1 MFRISGPDVNLARRF
16 GMAEVMWFYQRGTQ
30 TIGPVT
36 QADLCLMFKR
46 SELPLEINV
55 YSDAIGQWTPAE
67 QIRGFREAV
76 LPAGLA
82 AQSSAETPAAL
93 AAAAAAAPVTT
104 EGLPSVT
111 TLPKPTAV
119 PTTLSFGSDGTTPAA
134 RPWIRFFAR

>member
-1 MFRISGPDVNLARRF
+1 
-16 GMAEVMWFYQRGTQ
+16 MAEVMWFYQRGTQ

-76 LPAGLA
+76 LP
-82 AQSSAETPAAL
+82 P
-93 AAAAAAAPVTT
+93 
-104 EGLPSVT
+104 
-111 TLPKPTAV
+111 
-119 PTTLSFGSDGTTPAA
+119 GSG
-134 RPWIRFFAR
+134 RPIVSRNSPGPRCRCRRCGNDNY